1 MVSLPDPTDML
12 LLLLLLLCVVVAV
25 VLNVGML
32 MRVPSASFNEY
43 VPLGDNAFF
52 LFKSMDIALERLG
65 EILPNGERTGD
76 RTGDLAMLVVELR
89 LGDNDRIAVGGDFDA
104 LFRYW
109 LSFRLGDNDLIAEE
123 GGDFDAL
130 F

>member
-1 MVSLPDPTDML
+1 MDAFDAENATGTDMVSLPEPTDML
-12 LLLLLLLCVVVAV
+12 LLLPLLLCALVV

-32 MRVPSASFNEY
+32 IRVPSASFNEY

-52 LFKSMDIALERLG
+52 LCKSTDIALERLG

-76 RTGDLAMLVVELR
+76 RMGDLAMFVVELR

-104 LFRYW
+104 LV
-109 LSFRLGDNDLIAEE
+109 
-123 GGDFDAL
+123 
-130 F
+130 